1 MIYVV
6 LPVYNEERIIRTTL
20 LALWEGMAG
29 GEPYRAVMVDDGS
42 SDRSLEEAEQ
52 AVRDTGGLLPL
63 TVLRHATNR
72 GLGGGLRTGI
82 AWCLGRAADEDVVV
96 TLDADNTQPPAL
108 IPTLVA
114 RLRLGYDVAIASRYQ
129 HDSVVRGVPA
139 YRRALSAI
147 GRLVFRALFPIP
159 GVRDY
164 TSCFRAYRVRVLR
177 QAWAVYGDGLLGARG
192 FEAVMDL
199 LLRLRTLEARAVE
212 LGFAL
217 DYSGRA
223 GQSKM
228 KVLRTIRTTLRVL
241 AWRFIE
247 RLTIDSPGRIR
258 AKLAAIEGAVAARR
272 DQPGRAA

>member
-20 LALWEGMAG
+20 LALWHGMAG
-29 GEPYRAVMVDDGS
+29 GEPYRAVVVDDGS
-42 SDRSLEEAEQ
+42 SDRSVDEAER
-52 AVRDTGGLLPL
+52 AATEAAGSLPL
-63 TVLRHATNR
+63 TVLRHPTNR
-72 GLGGGLRTGI
+72 GLGAGLRTGI
-82 AWCLGRAADEDVVV
+82 AWCLGRASDDDVVV

-108 IPTLVA
+108 IPALVA
-114 RLRLGYDVAIASRYQ
+114 RLRLGYDVAIASRYR

-139 YRRALSAI
+139 YRRAISGI
-147 GRLVFRALFPIP
+147 GRLVFQTLFPIP

-177 QAWAVYGDGLLGARG
+177 QAWAVYGDDLFGARG

-199 LLRLRTLEARAVE
+199 LLRLRTIRARAIE

-217 DYSGRA
+217 DYGGRV

-228 KVLRTIRTTLRVL
+228 KVLRTIRTTLRLL
-241 AWRFIE
+241 ARRFVE
-247 RLTIDSPGRIR
+247 RLTTASPGRIR
-258 AKLAAIEGAVAARR
+258 ARLAAIEAAVAARP
-272 DQPGRAA
+272 DHPGRAA